1 MFYACSS
8 SLSVPVSVAVDVLTS
23 VGAFF
28 YLFIHADTIFHAHWC
43 SLSSRCEHYWERERE
58 NWLCCAC
65 QDAVMDTRAEVADLA
80 RLQAAMAE
88 VRSDAAD
95 IYRKSW
101 LVVGHVE
108 NNPLVIDVLSYVS
121 CVSWLCLFVKLHSL
135 MDPSCFT
142 LVTPGAWF
150 TKYLMIYHT
159 IILSLL

>member
-1 MFYACSS
+1 MHVDAHCR
-8 SLSVPVSVAVDVLTS
+8 VGVSII
-23 VGAFF
+23 G
-28 YLFIHADTIFHAHWC
+28 
-43 SLSSRCEHYWERERE
+43 RERE
-58 NWLCCAC
+58 NWLWRAC

-121 CVSWLCLFVKLHSL
+121 CVS
-135 MDPSCFT
+135 
-142 LVTPGAWF
+142 
-150 TKYLMIYHT
+150 
-159 IILSLL
+159 